1 MIQQIHTFKSIASI
15 AKAALH
21 KLPGKSSHQE
31 WADCRLKVY
40 IFTLCV
46 IWAADD
52 YCHFGVKTKIVSQMI
67 FYCMR
72 VKAKQ
77 LESQLEWAIAK
88 MSLKKV
94 LHFCLFLSLWPL
106 SRFNLWHWLRLVI
119 HLIKCCSFLFLYSK
133 IYVAWLISINFS
145 VSYRGSTFFN
155 YREFHLPH
163 CIVCSSLFLW
173 LR

>member
-52 YCHFGVKTKIVSQMI
+52 YCHFWVKTKIVSQMI
-67 FYCMR
+67 FYFMR
-72 VKAKQ
+72 VIPKQ

-94 LHFCLFLSLWPL
+94 LHFCIFSSLWPL
-106 SRFNLWHWLRLVI
+106 SRFNLGHWLR
-119 HLIKCCSFLFLYSK
+119 KCCSFLFLYSE
-133 IYVAWLISINFS
+133 IYVAWLVSINFS
-145 VSYRGSTFFN
+145 ASYRGSTLFN
-155 YREFHLPH
+155 YREIHIPY
-163 CIVCSSLFLW
+163 CIVCSALLLW